1 MESSASSTT
10 QNAEDLELE
19 QVRSDLHALKI
30 LYGLLRKRENDSEN
44 TLRETEDWLDEK
56 SRAFLVK
63 LLDEA
68 TQRALRRQ
76 AKMLSCAV
84 LSPSILDLAQRRR
97 LDQAS
102 DSAVEEVAVLD
113 YHRKCHQSEHASS
126 TAEAS
131 PGRNPG
137 PSREGLR
144 LLKRLESRRSVL
156 SRDGS
161 KHGHERP
168 IRRDLDRAGIDRSS
182 ETRKNADHVITPVD
196 ELTRQQHLRPIA
208 KPLRRSPTKHAAVA
222 AGYNSGEPAHK
233 RSRLESED
241 ERPGTTGQGA
251 SRARSWAE
259 LNVAV
264 HVLRRSG
271 SLKGGRLEE
280 PGSPDR
286 RVQISQ
292 PKKRA
297 DQGKVEGKEI
307 VKLSSRR
314 SRIAAPEKP
323 PSREEARVDRV
334 KTSRELGRR
343 RSRLVERE
351 NGGTTDRVGPS
362 PTNRPPIN
370 PSKTRSSKARYSSS
384 SGSTTRSSD
393 SGSSPGTTSAT
404 ESHSSTRSAR
414 ERTASASASAR
425 NGKHRG
431 EVPRRAVGPSVPR
444 RHPAGPSQAAPTGHH
459 TSEERRPRRRRP
471 PAAAKADRLQMKPA
485 DQREGRLRRLRN
497 KLAIVFHHHFHHH
510 HHHPGHADG
519 DSSSQEDDGAHR
531 REHHHKRSP
540 WRYLRRILH
549 RASDGE
555 DRGRGR
561 KLAMEVRGER
571 AAEQVVPAHHQ
582 HGHVRALIDALV
594 THVWGTRRRRRK
606 PVRANRPG
614 VGRSASRVRLRK
626 LHWWQRLRRRGG
638 VKLGYSTK
646 PPIGWDE
653 NKIEIFPYHFV
664 NNTYVGVIFYYF
676 YTLWIG

>member
-68 TQRALRRQ
+68 TRRALRRQ

-131 PGRNPG
+131 PGGNPG

-156 SRDGS
+156 SQDGS

-208 KPLRRSPTKHAAVA
+208 KPPCRSPTKHAAVA

-241 ERPGTTGQGA
+241 ERPGRTP
-251 SRARSWAE
+251 SRVRTDRRTERELTRVKSNRFPKEPRVKERAERAHGPE

-286 RVQISQ
+286 RAQISQ

-362 PTNRPPIN
+362 RTNRPPIN

-444 RHPAGPSQAAPTGHH
+444 RHQAGPSQAAPTGHH
-459 TSEERRPRRRRP
+459 ASEERRPRRRRP

-497 KLAIVFHHHFHHH
+497 KLAIVFHHQHRHHHFHHH

-519 DSSSQEDDGAHR
+519 DSSSQEEGEEDDDDGAHR
-531 REHHHKRSP
+531 RENHHKRSP
-540 WRYLRRILH
+540 WGYLRRILH
-549 RASDGE
+549 RASDEE
-555 DRGRGR
+555 D
-561 KLAMEVRGER
+561 RGER
-571 AAEQVVPAHHQ
+571 AAEKVVPAHHQ
-582 HGHVRALIDALV
+582 HGHVRALFEALL

-614 VGRSASRVRLRK
+614 VGRSASRLRLRK

-638 VKLGYSTK
+638 VKLGDSKK
-646 PPIGWDE
+646 PPLRLGR
-653 NKIEIFPYHFV
+653 K
-664 NNTYVGVIFYYF
+664 
-676 YTLWIG
+676 